1 MYKCENCNKPPYKTK
16 KRYLNH
22 IKICGEKT
30 QSTKRLREQSSTQSK
45 NKSQKSLRQR
55 TASIESLESI
65 GSEGSIEYTD
75 SKLSRTRS
83 IKSVSK
89 YSEGEYKDLIRKLS
103 KENKKYAKKLKDLLK
118 KEDELNHYY
127 NEKIAV
133 LEEKNVILDRE
144 LKYSKKNRQNDS
156 KEVHA
161 LQDTIDQLEKQLD
174 INSQQAMQMSNEH
187 NQLQKHLSEEI
198 KRYESQIMVI
208 NQQLTRER
216 LLNKQLKDK
225 VEYEI
230 EEYKKSINEQ
240 KYSEL
245 NALNTEKN
253 EMQKRWENK
262 RKEII
267 NGIQEME
274 EKQKNE
280 IRQLTSEYE
289 ARISAQ
295 KEEESKLRISYK
307 ETLNREKQM
316 AVNRMDKYREE
327 KKQEIIEIE
336 ERHKKEIQKMNALYE
351 KKIGEKIIAVQL
363 KSSDIS
369 KECEALKQQ
378 IEDNKKVAE
387 EEREKK
393 VNELKAEFKLQYK
406 NFQLKIEED
415 KKKIK
420 KDFNTELENKEKEIK
435 KITKLYEKVKYE
447 YEYYKNL
454 ATRLTKTNEQFN
466 DQYLNNFNNQSE
478 SHKLILQE
486 KDKRIIELEKDL
498 NSTRN
503 NYQSRIE
510 VIGKELK
517 EKYEQVKNLEDG
529 VSELRALN
537 EKYKREKSNIANR
550 FRQQLEILQGENKEL
565 QEEKETKRKCI
576 YEQEQTLKELSKK
589 EEEYKKRILELESKI
604 SRYTSQIKGLQ
615 EGLTAN
621 IESKK
626 YIEIQYEIVKEEL
639 EKVKKER
646 DANYYNLTQIQIE
659 YKNSQREFNQVASKY
674 EEMINDLEA
683 KLNLKSRD
691 YETLQSRLKNLIKI
705 STEEREKM
713 KKNYLDT
720 LNEHTKNLEN
730 SIKIKEIEVIN
741 ANKYAKKASDQ
752 VELYKYKIEEKEK
765 QLQEALSKAKETP
778 MLSMRAT
785 KIDDAMKRGRDEA
798 LRKIRIQKEAL
809 TKLEVTNNKLKIELR
824 KYQEQLKTKEGE
836 LDRMLETQNGLKE
849 QYVTILNER
858 EQKHKVDL
866 SEKDK
871 RINELETIMMS
882 KLKLA
887 EASK

>member
-30 QSTKRLREQSSTQSK
+30 QSIKRLREQSSTQSR

-89 YSEGEYKDLIRKLS
+89 YSESEYKDLIRKLS

-127 NEKIAV
+127 HEKIAV

-393 VNELKAEFKLQYK
+393 VNELKAEFKLQYRD
-406 NFQLKIEED
+406 FQLRIEED

-420 KDFNTELENKEKEIK
+420 EEFNTELENKEKEIK

-478 SHKLILQE
+478 SHKLVLQE